1 MPIVVDRR
9 TGKIIS
15 APELTQEQKDF
26 AWEMIIRNWI
36 KLNPEKFRAMLSG
49 NKDEEDV

>member
-15 APELTQEQKDF
+15 APELTQEQKDA
-26 AWEMIIRNWI
+26 AWEVIIRNWV
-36 KLNPEKFRAMLSG
+36 KQNPEKFLAMLSG